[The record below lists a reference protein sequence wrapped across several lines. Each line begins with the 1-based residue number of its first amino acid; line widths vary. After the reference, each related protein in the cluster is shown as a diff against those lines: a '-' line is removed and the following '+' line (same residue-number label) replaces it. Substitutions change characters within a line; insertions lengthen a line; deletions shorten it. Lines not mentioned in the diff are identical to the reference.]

1 MSYPYKTLLPLRFW
15 MAVAICC
22 LIGCQSEN
30 HLGELPDEVDF
41 NFHIRPILS
50 NHCFNC
56 HGPDESSRQA
66 GLRLDTY
73 EGATALLESGLQAIK
88 PGHWRSSEAINRILA
103 DDPELMM
110 PPPEINNPVSAR
122 DVALLKKWIQ
132 QGAEWKEYWAFVA
145 PDKAKYDP
153 QQSIDYFIDQQIE
166 KQGLTPAAKAD
177 KQQLIRRLSYQLT
190 GLPPTPSQIE
200 AFLKND
206 VPNAYEQLVD
216 TLLQSP
222 NFGER
227 WARHWMDLTRYAE
240 TMGHEFD
247 YPVIGAWRYRD
258 YLIRAFNQDLPY
270 DELIKEQLA
279 GDLMQPARY
288 NPETGINESLLGT
301 MYYNMSEGKHSPVDI
316 RKEEFDRIGNI
327 IDVTTKTFQAL
338 TLACAQCHDHK
349 FDPLPTADYYA
360 MYGIFESSRITYYPD
375 NSGLIQA
382 AQIDSIKAHKKAVRE
397 LIASTIELPS
407 PQATLTS
414 YKLEPEQSTSSDIE
428 VFSDF
433 RTGDLQNWTI
443 NGSAFAGGN
452 ALGTP
457 LFAEDGQKL
466 LGFAEAKASSR
477 SLGTGLQGT
486 LRSPNFKIDKNYIT
500 IRASGVNSTVRLI
513 VDNFQLIQAPI
524 HGGFTHEM
532 NSPEM
537 RDIVI
542 DVKMWQ
548 GHKAYIEF
556 LNGKMWKHGQRH
568 DYSVEPDAWLEAEY
582 VFFHDSLE
590 VAPPVSPMV
599 SPKPL
604 QQQAVQNWVAG
615 KAQPETVAQL
625 NKKLEAGQLAGSFP
639 QAGLYFESAEAI
651 RERAYTFSGF
661 AGMSDGES
669 IFSPV
674 FIRGNHNEL
683 AEEKQPH
690 RLLTVLSDEF
700 PDFSGGGSN
709 RLELAE
715 SIAHPDNPLTARVMV
730 NRIWHH
736 LFGRGIVETV
746 DNFGLQGKIPSH
758 PALLD
763 HLALRFIDH
772 DWSIKKMIREIV
784 LSEAFQR
791 STIASETAAV
801 RDPQNIQ
808 LSHFPVRRLEA
819 EAIRD
824 AILAASGE
832 LDLTAFGPPVPA
844 HLTAFMQGR
853 GRPRTS
859 GPLDG
864 DGRRTIYQAVRRN
877 FLSPMML
884 TFDFPVP
891 FSTFGR
897 RNVSNVPAQSLN
909 LMNDPFVQQ
918 QAQKWAEK
926 LLADEAAFEDR
937 LSRIY
942 TTAFSRLPSDEEQQ
956 QAVAF
961 FKEQGQLYDL
971 DEKQATKDLQIWTDY
986 CQVIYNSK
994 EFIFLL

>member
-1 MSYPYKTLLPLRFW
+1 MSYPLKAILAVKLLIA
-15 MAVAICC
+15 MAICC
-22 LIGCQSEN
+22 LVSCRSDT
-30 HLGELPDEVDF
+30 HLAELPDEVDF

-73 EGATALLESGLQAIK
+73 EGATALLESGRQAID
-88 PGHWRSSEAINRILA
+88 PGHWRSSEVISRIST

-110 PPPEINNPVSAR
+110 PPPENNNPVSAR
-122 DVALLKKWIQ
+122 DVALLKKWIR
-132 QGAEWKEYWAFVA
+132 QGAEWKDYWAFVA
-145 PDKAKYDP
+145 PDKTKYDP
-153 QQSIDYFIDQQIE
+153 EQSIDYFIDHKLE
-166 KQGLTPAAKAD
+166 KQGLTPADRAD
-177 KQQLIRRLSYQLT
+177 KRQLIRRLSYQLT
-190 GLPPTPSQIE
+190 GLPPTPEQIE
-200 AFLKND
+200 SFLQNEA
-206 VPNAYEQLVD
+206 PNAYEQLVD

-222 NFGER
+222 HFGER

-279 GDLMQPARY
+279 GDLIEPGRY
-288 NPETGINESLLGT
+288 NPQTGLNESLVGT

-375 NSGLIQA
+375 NAGLIQA
-382 AQIDSIKAHKKAVRE
+382 AQIDSIRAHKKAVRE

-407 PQATLTS
+407 APATLTS
-414 YKLEPEQSTSSDIE
+414 YKLEPEQPPSSDIE
-428 VFSDF
+428 VFADF
-433 RTGDLQNWTI
+433 RAGDLQGWTS
-443 NGSAFAGGN
+443 NGAAFAEGN

-457 LFAEDGQKL
+457 LFAEDGQQL
-466 LGFAEAKASSR
+466 IGFAEAKASSR
-477 SLGTGLQGT
+477 GLGTGLQGT

-532 NSPEM
+532 NSPDM

-542 DVKMWQ
+542 DVQMWQ

-582 VFFHDSLE
+582 AFFHDSLE
-590 VAPPVSPMV
+590 VVPPVAPMV
-599 SPKPL
+599 APAPL
-604 QQQAVQNWVAG
+604 QQQAVQNWIAG
-615 KAQPETVAQL
+615 TTQPETVAQL
-625 NKKLEAGQLAGSFP
+625 NNKLKTGQLSSKFP
-639 QAGLYFESAEAI
+639 QASNHFESAAAV
-651 RERAYTFSGF
+651 RERVYSFSGF
-661 AGMSDGES
+661 AGMSEGEP

-683 AEEKQPH
+683 AGETQPH
-690 RLLTVLSDEF
+690 RLLTVLSDQF
-700 PDFSGGGSN
+700 PDFSGNGSD
-709 RLELAE
+709 RMELAE
-715 SIAHPDNPLTARVMV
+715 AIAHPDNPLTARVMV
-730 NRIWHH
+730 NRLWHH
-736 LFGRGIVETV
+736 LFGRGLVETV

-763 HLALRFIDH
+763 HLALRFIDNQ
-772 DWSIKKMIREIV
+772 WSIKKMIREIV

-791 STIASETAAV
+791 STIASETATA
-801 RDPQNIQ
+801 RDPQNIL

-832 LDLTAFGPPVPA
+832 LDLTPFGPPVPA

-853 GRPRTS
+853 GRPWNS

-864 DGRRTIYQAVRRN
+864 EGRRTIYQAVRRN

-926 LLADEAAFEDR
+926 LLAREATFEDR
-937 LSRIY
+937 LSNIY
-942 TTAFSRLPSDEEQQ
+942 TTAFSRLPSEEEQQ

-971 DEKQATKDLQIWTDY
+971 DEGQAVEDQQVWTDY